1 VRARRLK
8 KRRDEKAARAD
19 RLPLCDPLCRAAETQ
34 TAFSFFLQTAPRP
47 RAAVQTQ
54 LKKCNAQTIK
64 ISPLCLNAPTQQRRV
79 RFSNQQITNNRK
91 L

>member
-1 VRARRLK
+1 MRARRLK

-54 LKKCNAQTIK
+54 LKKVQCTDNKNQSSLYIRPDA
-64 ISPLCLNAPTQQRRV
+64 AEAGA
-79 RFSNQQITNNRK
+79 FSNQQITNNRK